1 MFYGYVGIMEPNK
14 SQIKTWIDSAKS
26 GQTETLGFLL
36 NAYTNY
42 LKILA
47 EEQLD
52 CRLRSRLNA
61 SDIVQETLLEAF
73 RDFHLFRGCFADEF
87 RSWLRRILIHN
98 LMRTAEKHLTASKR
112 DIRNEFSFTQT
123 SSLSGQSKGR
133 IDWLFVDHS
142 NSPSAVVCEQE
153 KRHLVAKAIA
163 ALPRDYQE
171 IIELRH
177 VDGLEFS
184 EIAKRLGK
192 SSGACRMLW
201 LRAIERLK
209 NSVPVAL
216 DDEER

>member
-1 MFYGYVGIMEPNK
+1 MELSK
-14 SQIKTWIDSAKS
+14 SQIKSWIDSAKS
-26 GQTETLGFLL
+26 GKTEALGVLL

-42 LKILA
+42 LKVLA

-52 CRLRSRLNA
+52 FRLRRRLNA

-98 LMRTAEKHLTASKR
+98 LMRTTEKHLAASKR
-112 DIRNEFSFTQT
+112 DIRNELSFAQT
-123 SSLSGQSKGR
+123 SSLSGQSKAR

-142 NSPSAVVCEQE
+142 NSPSALVCEQE
-153 KRHLVAKAIA
+153 KRHLVATAIL

-177 VDGLEFS
+177 IEGLEFS
-184 EIAKRLGK
+184 EIARRLGK

-209 NSVPVAL
+209 SSVPVAL
-216 DDEER
+216 NHGEK

>member
-1 MFYGYVGIMEPNK
+1 MEPSK

-26 GQTETLGFLL
+26 GQTESLGFLL
-36 NAYTNY
+36 SAYTNY
-42 LKILA
+42 LKMLA

-52 CRLRSRLNA
+52 FRLRRRLNA

-98 LMRTAEKHLTASKR
+98 LMHTTEKHLTASKR
-112 DIRNEFSFTQT
+112 DIRNELSFAQT
-123 SSLSGQSKGR
+123 SSLSGLSKAR
-133 IDWLFVDHS
+133 IDWLFVDQS

-153 KRHLVAKAIA
+153 KRHLVAKAIL
-163 ALPRDYQE
+163 ALPSDYRE

-177 VDGLEFS
+177 LDGLEFS
-184 EIAKRLGK
+184 EIATRLGK

-209 NSVPVAL
+209 NSVSFAL
-216 DDEER
+216 NDGER